1 MTNHYHLLVETPDS
15 NLSKGMRYL
24 NGVYTQRFNRKHSRV
39 GHVFQGRYKAIL
51 VEKDAYLQE
60 LSRYIILNPVRAGM
74 VESAEQWEWSSYAV
88 TAGLV
93 IPPPWFDRSGVLG
106 SFARQEKVAITLVN
120 AEESDLPRF
129 RSVY

>member
-15 NLSKGMRYL
+15 NLSKGLSYL
-24 NGVYTQRFNRKHSRV
+24 NSVYTQRFNRKHSRV

-51 VEKDAYLQE
+51 VEKDTYLQE

-88 TAGLV
+88 TTGLV
-93 IPPPWFDRSGVLG
+93 IPPSWFD
-106 SFARQEKVAITLVN
+106 
-120 AEESDLPRF
+120 
-129 RSVY
+129 